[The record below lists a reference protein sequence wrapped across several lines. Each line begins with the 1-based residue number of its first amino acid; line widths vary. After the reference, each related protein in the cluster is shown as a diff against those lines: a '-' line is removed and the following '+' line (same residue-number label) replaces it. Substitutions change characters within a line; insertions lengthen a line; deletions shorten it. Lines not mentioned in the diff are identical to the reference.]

1 MIRTFA
7 AAAVLAALAA
17 PAVAG
22 ELTMRAGAGAWRSTE
37 CRAPIAPAG
46 PFPDAQSLNAA
57 QSALVQAVDQY
68 NLCLRNEAERD
79 MQRANQIVLDGVRE
93 LQNQAVAT
101 AQNFPRR

>member
-1 MIRTFA
+1 MKRLFS
-7 AAAVLAALAA
+7 AAVLAAFAA
-17 PAVAG
+17 PAAAG
-22 ELTMRAGAGAWRSTE
+22 ELTLRAGVATWTSTE

-46 PFPDAQSLNAA
+46 PFPDAQALNAA

-79 MQRANQIVLDGVRE
+79 MQRANQAVLDSVRG
-93 LQNQAVAT
+93 LQNQAVAM